1 MQQPRNTTKLYRL
14 PPNVIYFLFYCKS
27 NLFFIFWIKT
37 STKWFI
43 KISFLLQ
50 FCILQ
55 TFLNGIL
62 KISFCH
68 MKREIADNRE
78 YFAKQNDIFP
88 RKWLFLYNQTKKC
101 GIPDATESY
110 SFQSVFTTFCKEI
123 NHWCMPENITSV
135 LIIYTGGTIGMVEN
149 SKTGSLEP
157 FNFHHLLDKV
167 PELRQL
173 GFSIS
178 TVQFEPDRKSVV

>member
-14 PPNVIYFLFYCKS
+14 PPDVIYFLFYCKS
-27 NLFFIFWIKT
+27 NLF
-37 STKWFI
+37 FI

-62 KISFCH
+62 KMSFCH

-88 RKWLFLYNQTKKC
+88 RK
-101 GIPDATESY
+101 
-110 SFQSVFTTFCKEI
+110 
-123 NHWCMPENITSV
+123 
-135 LIIYTGGTIGMVEN
+135 
-149 SKTGSLEP
+149 
-157 FNFHHLLDKV
+157 
-167 PELRQL
+167 
-173 GFSIS
+173 
-178 TVQFEPDRKSVV
+178 